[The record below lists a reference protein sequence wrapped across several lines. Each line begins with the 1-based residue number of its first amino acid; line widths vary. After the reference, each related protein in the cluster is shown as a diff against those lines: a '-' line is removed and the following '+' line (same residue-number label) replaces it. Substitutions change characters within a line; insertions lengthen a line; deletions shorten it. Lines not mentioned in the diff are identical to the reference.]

1 MSHTATFALVFAA
14 ALCGSAVAPAAAQA
28 QTHPRSYVASPD
40 IYRVLAQDERFKVIA
55 VVWRPGQK
63 DVLHSHPA
71 NGVYYL
77 TDCSI
82 RIHAP
87 DGSFRDAQP
96 KAGYAVV
103 QAPIPGHVLEN
114 TGATDC
120 RVVMFEPA

>member
-1 MSHTATFALVFAA
+1 MSHALKLTLAAA
-14 ALCGSAVAPAAAQA
+14 ALIGTWAMPTLSVAQ
-28 QTHPRSYVASPD
+28 QNPRSYVASPE
-40 IYRVLAQDERFKVIA
+40 IYKVLAQDERLKVIA

-63 DVLHSHPA
+63 DVLHAHPA

-82 RIHAP
+82 RIYAQ

-103 QAPIPGHVLEN
+103 QGPIPGHVLEN
-114 TGATDC
+114 IGTSDC
-120 RVVMFEPA
+120 RLIMFEPS

>member
-1 MSHTATFALVFAA
+1 MSYTAKVAIALAA
-14 ALCGSAVAPAAAQA
+14 ALCGSATLTPALAQPL
-28 QTHPRSYVASPD
+28 PRSYVASPD
-40 IYRVLAQDERFKVIA
+40 IYKVLAQDERFKVIA
-55 VVWRPGQK
+55 VTWRPGQK
-63 DVLHSHPA
+63 DVQHSHPA

-103 QAPIPGHVLEN
+103 QPPIPGHVLEN
-114 TGATDC
+114 VGTADC
-120 RVVMFEPA
+120 RLIMFEPA